1 VAGQPKAVLRL
12 GVIKEL
18 KDGRRQAVFLQRL
31 QGQLGEKPGRAG
43 MSGIRLGDDRVS
55 GRDRRG
61 KIPAGRRV
69 EGKRKIV
76 GAENDNRAASGPCLE
91 RRLFLVSIVARHQE
105 RSRQAAAAWRN

>member
-18 KDGRRQAVFLQRL
+18 KTAGGRRFSFSASRASSAKSLVVPGCPGFALAMTGFPDATAAAKSPPAAGL
-31 QGQLGEKPGRAG
+31 KANGKLLGPKMTTGP
-43 MSGIRLGDDRVS
+43 
-55 GRDRRG
+55 
-61 KIPAGRRV
+61 P
-69 EGKRKIV
+69 
-76 GAENDNRAASGPCLE
+76 SGPCLE